1 MSIAITNTSS
11 EVQSTEVQPAAAAGV
26 PAIPP
31 AIAAG
36 IVQVQSQV
44 KRLAKESENT
54 FAEYKYASADAFF
67 AAVGPLEA
75 EAGLFTVME
84 EGAVEIVPMAKP
96 SRESSN
102 WLRIRWQIT
111 VGHSSGATYG
121 PMHRTVMVP
130 ANGAQAFGSAQTY
143 ALKQFMRGLYKIPT
157 GDKDDADS
165 QPAEPLPA
173 ADKPQQPA
181 AAPPAG
187 KKAAGKS
194 AGRAAAKPGPD
205 AAEFARAVD
214 AIANCTDIGK
224 LQEMKV
230 RVDKRFSGQDKLV
243 RELTRLIG
251 EQLEAAI
258 LAAGKDQP
266 AKVLDRLMYTTKQSQ
281 LLTAEQKANIE
292 NTFLPVLN
300 QDIEPPPAQQ
310 QAV

>member
-1 MSIAITNTSS
+1 MST
-11 EVQSTEVQPAAAAGV
+11 EVQSTEVRPAGAASV

-44 KRLAKESENT
+44 KRLAKESENK
-54 FAEYKYASADAFF
+54 FAEYMYANADAFF

-84 EGAVEIVPMAKP
+84 EGTVEIVPMAKP

-102 WLRIRWQIT
+102 WLRIHWQIT

-121 PMHRTVMVP
+121 PLHRTVMVP

-173 ADKPQQPA
+173 ADKPQQQA
-181 AAPPAG
+181 AATPPAG
-187 KKAAGKS
+187 KKPAGKS
-194 AGRAAAKPGPD
+194 AGKAATKSGAD

-214 AIANCTDIGK
+214 AITNCTDIGK
-224 LQEMKV
+224 LHDIKV

-266 AKVLDRLMYTTKQSQ
+266 AAVLDRLMYTTKQSQ

-300 QDIEPPPAQQ
+300 KGIEPPPAQQ
-310 QAV
+310 QPV

>member
-1 MSIAITNTSS
+1 MSTEVQSS
-11 EVQSTEVQPAAAAGV
+11 EVQPTAAASV

-44 KRLAKESENT
+44 KRLAKESENK
-54 FAEYKYASADAFF
+54 FAEYMYASADAFF

-75 EAGLFTVME
+75 EAGLFTLME
-84 EGAVEIVPMAKP
+84 EGTVEIVPMAKP

-102 WLRIRWQIT
+102 WLRVCWQIT
-111 VGHSSGATYG
+111 VGHRSGATYG
-121 PMHRTVMVP
+121 PLHRTVMVP

-173 ADKPQQPA
+173 ADKPQQQA
-181 AAPPAG
+181 AAPAG
-187 KKAAGKS
+187 KKAAGKP
-194 AGRAAAKPGPD
+194 AGKPAGKAAAKPGAD

-214 AIANCTDIGK
+214 AITNCTDIAK
-224 LQEMKV
+224 LHDIKV
-230 RVDKRFSGQDKLV
+230 RVDKRFSGQEKLI

-251 EQLEAAI
+251 EQLETAI

-266 AKVLDRLMYTTKQSQ
+266 ATVLDRLLYTTKQSQ

-292 NTFLPVLN
+292 STFLPVLN
-300 QDIEPPPAQQ
+300 KGIEPPPAQQ